1 MEGETEF
8 FFQCPFCFSKISM
21 VIEVYCGSQTY
32 IEDCEV
38 CCRPSR
44 YRTLWRKTKSSVSKL
59 RGLLIKYPLRK
70 TLFLLLQ
77 SFRLHCKF

>member
-8 FFQCPFCFSKISM
+8 FFSMSFCFSKISM

-38 CCRPSR
+38 CCRPIEISYTVEENQVVGFQAER
-44 YRTLWRKTKSSVSKL
+44 A
-59 RGLLIKYPLRK
+59 
-70 TLFLLLQ
+70 
-77 SFRLHCKF
+77 C